1 VKREGRDIS
10 KPGLLLACA
19 MIVAG
24 TLAVL
29 LAPEIWVTH
38 PRIRGYG
45 SPAPPVEKVTSGTAR
60 LYGGALILVGIGIAV
75 FSVHR
80 PRE

>member
-1 VKREGRDIS
+1 MKREGRLIS
-10 KPGLLLACA
+10 KSGLLLAGV
-19 MIVAG
+19 MILAG

-45 SPAPPVEKVTSGTAR
+45 YPKPPAEKVTSGTAR
-60 LYGGALILVGIGIAV
+60 LYGGALILAGIGIAV
-75 FSVHR
+75 FAVHR